1 MSKFRSVK
9 DIPDDEYVAP
19 GSSLC
24 AGCGSEIIARHM
36 LKVLGK
42 DTIFVNVPGCY
53 AISTLFP
60 FTAVKVPF
68 VFAVF
73 GSGAA
78 VAQGIKDGLDILR
91 EKRGIN
97 NERVNY
103 KVVVY
108 VGDGAA
114 YDIGFQSTSAAI
126 HRNLDFYFVCYD
138 NEAYGNTGFQ
148 LSGATPYASR
158 TSTSEP
164 LGGSVGNVYRK
175 KDIFE
180 IWRAHRAPYIAT
192 ISVSHITDMLN
203 KFEKAKQFKGP
214 KLFVALSICPTGWGA
229 SEEET
234 VRIAR
239 LAVETG
245 MWPLKEAVYGEVKHT
260 FIPRRLKPVEEYL
273 KTQRRFRH
281 LFHPVR
287 REEDIKKI
295 QEEVE
300 SYWKRVWET
309 ELSK

>member
-1 MSKFRSVK
+1 MSRYRGVK
-9 DIPDDEYVAP
+9 DIPEEEYVAP

-24 AGCGSEIIARHM
+24 AGCGAEIIARHM
-36 LKVLGK
+36 MKVLGR

-60 FTAVKVPF
+60 YTAVRVPF

-78 VAQGIKDGLDILR
+78 VAQGIRDGLDILR

-97 NERVNY
+97 NGKVNY

-164 LGGSVGNVYRK
+164 IGGSVGNIYRK

-180 IWRAHRAPYIAT
+180 IWRAHGAPYIAT
-192 ISVSHITDMLN
+192 ISISHLTDMLN
-203 KFEKAKQFKGP
+203 KFERAKQFMGP

-245 MWPLKEAVYGEVKHT
+245 MWPLKEAINGEVRHT
-260 FIPRRLKPVEEYL
+260 FIPRKLKPVEEYL
-273 KTQRRFRH
+273 RIQRRFRH
-281 LFHPVR
+281 LFKPVR
-287 REEDIKKI
+287 RDEDIRKI

-300 SYWKRVWET
+300 NYWRRVWEV